1 MQCCSENDAFFA
13 STLAIQCNDH
23 NFANV
28 AFWIVAKNEIFLAIL
43 QTVSA
48 AFQTVPVTSKFG

>member
-1 MQCCSENDAFFA
+1 MTHVLRPHWQFNAIIIILQMLPSE
-13 STLAIQCNDH
+13 LLQ
-23 NFANV
+23 
-28 AFWIVAKNEIFLAIL
+28 KNEIFLAIL